1 MMTAQPMHPPYPGGV
16 LLKLKPMVAAAVTHY
31 GRGGQRGGDE
41 QEAEERHACGA
52 AGGTARHG
60 PERVDGEHAMA
71 GGAQLQSGWSG
82 VGRRSGGARARPAR
96 APRARNLSRQPTAGE
111 MSTDRPRVR
120 PGRPQH
126 AVHRGVGGWRQA
138 VATAGADDSDGRTEP
153 RRASTGPPTAV
164 GLHWPKAPR
173 DSVGGGEHLLSNL

>member
-1 MMTAQPMHPPYPGGV
+1 

-52 AGGTARHG
+52 AGGKARHG
-60 PERVDGEHAMA
+60 PERVDGEHTMA

-82 VGRRSGGARARPAR
+82 VGRRSGGARARPR
-96 APRARNLSRQPTAGE
+96 WRRNLSRQPTAGE

-126 AVHRGVGGWRQA
+126 AVHRALCR
-138 VATAGADDSDGRTEP
+138 
-153 RRASTGPPTAV
+153 PP
-164 GLHWPKAPR
+164 P
-173 DSVGGGEHLLSNL
+173 